1 MRKRRR
7 HELEHTRDFRFPLLS
22 SRTKRSSKN
31 CAGEAFFAFGTVSE
45 RKSRMTLISR
55 SEIVR
60 SRRQIVNPEENGD
73 VVRGA
78 HGQDGDRRVFTAQAF
93 GELPDDPIAAGYRD
107 QIHRFARRLIPAG
120 FLAGVTRRLVSS
132 AVNKLHQVAG

>member
-1 MRKRRR
+1 MRKGRR

-31 CAGEAFFAFGTVSE
+31 CAGEAFFASGTVSE
-45 RKSRMTLISR
+45 RKSRMTLISG
-55 SEIVR
+55 SEIAR

-78 HGQDGDRRVFTAQAF
+78 HG
-93 GELPDDPIAAGYRD
+93 
-107 QIHRFARRLIPAG
+107 
-120 FLAGVTRRLVSS
+120 
-132 AVNKLHQVAG
+132 